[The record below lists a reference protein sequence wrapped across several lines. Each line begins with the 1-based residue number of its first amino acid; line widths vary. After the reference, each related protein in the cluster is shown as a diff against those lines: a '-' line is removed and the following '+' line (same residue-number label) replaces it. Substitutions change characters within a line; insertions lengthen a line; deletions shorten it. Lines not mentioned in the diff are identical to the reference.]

1 VFFDF
6 VAQGERGAGVAGLGG
21 VELVAERSEGAGA
34 PGRGERVE
42 PHVQDAVAWDD
53 VAAGGEG
60 FADEGEGADAWIR
73 RTTIGCV
80 TLLALIAG
88 TVSYLH
94 MHRSFA
100 WAARLGRLA
109 HDAVGVMVDY
119 MRALFRF
126 QA

>member
-1 VFFDF
+1 VT
-6 VAQGERGAGVAGLGG
+6 
-21 VELVAERSEGAGA
+21 
-34 PGRGERVE
+34 GR
-42 PHVQDAVAWDD
+42 
-53 VAAGGEG
+53 
-60 FADEGEGADAWIR
+60 ADAWIR

-94 MHRSFA
+94 MHRSVA